1 MPKLVEVNLEGN
13 SIEGSIPDLSNST
26 SLQYLLLAN
35 NRLTGVVPP
44 FLGFLNNISQVSL
57 ENNWLQGPLPAFNK
71 SRAPKL
77 NFTSNGFCLDHPGPC
92 DHRVI
97 TLLQVAQTL
106 YYPFL
111 LAQSWRG
118 NNPCQDWNFITCDDK
133 GNIRTV
139 NLTNLNFTGTI
150 SLSFKNLTVLEGLYL
165 GGNRLNGSILDIL
178 TSLRQLKILDVSNN
192 NLSGSLPPFS
202 KKTIVITT
210 GNAFLQQS
218 HSPKTSLSSTFII
231 GISAGVG
238 VIVMIFVAISYYCK
252 RHFSRIMLNKE
263 TSLVR
268 QFGEQINNAT
278 LVRYTYAE
286 VEQMTN
292 SFQEEL
298 GKGGF
303 GIVYKGSLNDGCQL
317 AVKILK
323 EMKGSVEE
331 FVNEV
336 VTISRTSHV
345 NIVSLLE
352 FCYEMNKQALIYE
365 FMSKGSLDKYKCK
378 EGSSELDWKT
388 LLQIVTG
395 VAQGLDYLHRG
406 CNTRI
411 LHFDIKPQN
420 MLLDE
425 KFCPKIADFGLARI
439 CKKDESVVSILDRR
453 GIPGY
458 ISPEM
463 FSRRNGRVSHKSD
476 VCKTAS
482 NAGGGTNARVV
493 GDVAKQPES
502 SNSKNL
508 VHVEKES
515 FNFGK
520 NLGDETVNVAVLDLV
535 ESDLHAVHVDHA
547 QHEDLEGW
555 TQVIRKGKYKMGQKP
570 SPSTHQV
577 QPKAKK
583 TPNKATNTWTRPNH
597 QRTTHATGSKVKLSR
612 GINIGKPVSVA
623 SSGTRHNVHHQQQE
637 HKGEGEGARR
647 THKMERGELEQ
658 GGPSLL
664 KFPYASSLSAAVYL
678 LEFEWKLSQFK
689 YRQDEP
695 YPQASKSPTSSNWSA
710 LERGRTGTVRWRRRV
725 VAMAEQGR

>member
-1 MPKLVEVNLEGN
+1 MCACVLSHDKINNKETVYLLQFREAIQNLPSNWFDNSTTICQWTGVVCGYTPQNFRFVEQIELNGPLPSFSGLSNLEQIFLSSNNFTSIPHGCFQGLESLALIDLGNNPKLPPWIFPTDLNNYSHLVSIGLPATNLMGFLPNTFDSFSILTLLYLSENNLTGVLPDNQKHNNKLSGTIQFLSSMPKLVEVNLEGN

-44 FLGFLNNISQVSL
+44 FLGLLNNISQVSL

-139 NLTNLNFTGTI
+139 NLTNLNLTGTI

-202 KKTIVITT
+202 KKKTIVITT

-231 GISAGVG
+231 
-238 VIVMIFVAISYYCK
+238 
-252 RHFSRIMLNKE
+252 
-263 TSLVR
+263 
-268 QFGEQINNAT
+268 
-278 LVRYTYAE
+278 E

-323 EMKGSVEE
+323 EMKGSAEK

-453 GIPGY
+453 GISGY

-463 FSRRNGRVSHKSD
+463 FSQRNGRVSHKSD
-476 VCKTAS
+476 VYSYGMLILEMIGGNDNYDIGESHSTEYFSDWILKDIKEDKIRLLRFASGKDDEDIIKKILFVGLWCIQMNPSDRPKMCK
-482 NAGGGTNARVV
+482 VV
-493 GDVAKQPES
+493 EMLQGKLES
-502 SNSKNL
+502 ISL
-508 VHVEKES
+508 ES
-515 FNFGK
+515 II
-520 NLGDETVNVAVLDLV
+520 
-535 ESDLHAVHVDHA
+535 S
-547 QHEDLEGW
+547 
-555 TQVIRKGKYKMGQKP
+555 
-570 SPSTHQV
+570 
-577 QPKAKK
+577 
-583 TPNKATNTWTRPNH
+583 
-597 QRTTHATGSKVKLSR
+597 
-612 GINIGKPVSVA
+612 
-623 SSGTRHNVHHQQQE
+623 
-637 HKGEGEGARR
+637 
-647 THKMERGELEQ
+647 
-658 GGPSLL
+658 
-664 KFPYASSLSAAVYL
+664 
-678 LEFEWKLSQFK
+678 
-689 YRQDEP
+689 
-695 YPQASKSPTSSNWSA
+695 SPTVPLLQHSDASHS
-710 LERGRTGTVRWRRRV
+710 
-725 VAMAEQGR
+725 

>member
-139 NLTNLNFTGTI
+139 NLTNLNLTGTI

-323 EMKGSVEE
+323 EMKGSAEE

-476 VCKTAS
+476 VYSYGMLILEMIGGNDNYDIGESHSTEYFSDWILKDIKEDKIRLLRFASGKDDEDIIKKILFVGLWCIQMNPSDRPKMCK
-482 NAGGGTNARVV
+482 VV
-493 GDVAKQPES
+493 EMLQGKLES
-502 SNSKNL
+502 ISL
-508 VHVEKES
+508 ES
-515 FNFGK
+515 II
-520 NLGDETVNVAVLDLV
+520 
-535 ESDLHAVHVDHA
+535 S
-547 QHEDLEGW
+547 
-555 TQVIRKGKYKMGQKP
+555 
-570 SPSTHQV
+570 
-577 QPKAKK
+577 
-583 TPNKATNTWTRPNH
+583 
-597 QRTTHATGSKVKLSR
+597 
-612 GINIGKPVSVA
+612 
-623 SSGTRHNVHHQQQE
+623 
-637 HKGEGEGARR
+637 
-647 THKMERGELEQ
+647 
-658 GGPSLL
+658 
-664 KFPYASSLSAAVYL
+664 
-678 LEFEWKLSQFK
+678 
-689 YRQDEP
+689 
-695 YPQASKSPTSSNWSA
+695 SPTVP
-710 LERGRTGTVRWRRRV
+710 LL
-725 VAMAEQGR
+725 

>member
-139 NLTNLNFTGTI
+139 NLTNLNLTGTI

-623 SSGTRHNVHHQQQE
+623 SSGTRHNVHHQQQ
-637 HKGEGEGARR
+637 
-647 THKMERGELEQ
+647 
-658 GGPSLL
+658 
-664 KFPYASSLSAAVYL
+664 
-678 LEFEWKLSQFK
+678 
-689 YRQDEP
+689 
-695 YPQASKSPTSSNWSA
+695 
-710 LERGRTGTVRWRRRV
+710 
-725 VAMAEQGR
+725 

>member
-1 MPKLVEVNLEGN
+1 M
-13 SIEGSIPDLSNST
+13 
-26 SLQYLLLAN
+26 
-35 NRLTGVVPP
+35 
-44 FLGFLNNISQVSL
+44 
-57 ENNWLQGPLPAFNK
+57 
-71 SRAPKL
+71 
-77 NFTSNGFCLDHPGPC
+77 
-92 DHRVI
+92 
-97 TLLQVAQTL
+97 QT
-106 YYPFL
+106 
-111 LAQSWRG
+111 
-118 NNPCQDWNFITCDDK
+118 
-133 GNIRTV
+133 
-139 NLTNLNFTGTI
+139 
-150 SLSFKNLTVLEGLYL
+150 
-165 GGNRLNGSILDIL
+165 
-178 TSLRQLKILDVSNN
+178 
-192 NLSGSLPPFS
+192 
-202 KKTIVITT
+202 
-210 GNAFLQQS
+210 
-218 HSPKTSLSSTFII
+218 

-323 EMKGSVEE
+323 EMKGSAEE

-345 NIVSLLE
+345 NIVSLLK
-352 FCYEMNKQALIYE
+352 FCYEMNKQTLIYE

-406 CNTRI
+406 YNTRI

-439 CKKDESVVSILDRR
+439 CKKDKSVVSILDRR

-476 VCKTAS
+476 VYSYGMLILEMIGGNDNYDIGESHSTEYFSDWILKDIKEDKIRLLRFASGKDDEDIIKKILFVGLWCIQMNPSDRPKMCKVVEMLQGKLESISLESIISSPTVCKTAS

-502 SNSKNL
+502 SNSKNP

-623 SSGTRHNVHHQQQE
+623 SSGTRHNVHHQQQVSTA
-637 HKGEGEGARR
+637 KVVLQ
-647 THKMERGELEQ
+647 LESPLKA
-658 GGPSLL
+658 GSL
-664 KFPYASSLSAAVYL
+664 
-678 LEFEWKLSQFK
+678 E
-689 YRQDEP
+689 
-695 YPQASKSPTSSNWSA
+695 
-710 LERGRTGTVRWRRRV
+710 TGTSC
-725 VAMAEQGR
+725 

>member
-139 NLTNLNFTGTI
+139 NLTNLNLTGTI

-263 TSLVR
+263 TSLDIKEDKIHLLR
-268 QFGEQINNAT
+268 FA
-278 LVRYTYAE
+278 
-286 VEQMTN
+286 
-292 SFQEEL
+292 S
-298 GKGGF
+298 GKDDED
-303 GIVYKGSLNDGCQL
+303 IIK
-317 AVKILK
+317 KIL
-323 EMKGSVEE
+323 
-331 FVNEV
+331 F
-336 VTISRTSHV
+336 
-345 NIVSLLE
+345 VSLWCIQMNPSDRPKMCKVVEMLQEKLE
-352 FCYEMNKQALIYE
+352 SI
-365 FMSKGSLDKYKCK
+365 SL
-378 EGSSELDWKT
+378 ESIISSPIVP
-388 LLQIVTG
+388 LLQHSD
-395 VAQGLDYLHRG
+395 A
-406 CNTRI
+406 
-411 LHFDIKPQN
+411 
-420 MLLDE
+420 
-425 KFCPKIADFGLARI
+425 
-439 CKKDESVVSILDRR
+439 
-453 GIPGY
+453 
-458 ISPEM
+458 
-463 FSRRNGRVSHKSD
+463 SHS
-476 VCKTAS
+476 
-482 NAGGGTNARVV
+482 
-493 GDVAKQPES
+493 
-502 SNSKNL
+502 
-508 VHVEKES
+508 
-515 FNFGK
+515 
-520 NLGDETVNVAVLDLV
+520 
-535 ESDLHAVHVDHA
+535 
-547 QHEDLEGW
+547 
-555 TQVIRKGKYKMGQKP
+555 
-570 SPSTHQV
+570 
-577 QPKAKK
+577 
-583 TPNKATNTWTRPNH
+583 
-597 QRTTHATGSKVKLSR
+597 
-612 GINIGKPVSVA
+612 
-623 SSGTRHNVHHQQQE
+623 
-637 HKGEGEGARR
+637 
-647 THKMERGELEQ
+647 
-658 GGPSLL
+658 
-664 KFPYASSLSAAVYL
+664 
-678 LEFEWKLSQFK
+678 
-689 YRQDEP
+689 
-695 YPQASKSPTSSNWSA
+695 
-710 LERGRTGTVRWRRRV
+710 
-725 VAMAEQGR
+725 

>member
-35 NRLTGVVPP
+35 NRLMGVVPP
-44 FLGFLNNISQVSL
+44 FLGLLNNISQVSL

-77 NFTSNGFCLDHPGPC
+77 NFTSNRFCLDHPGPC

-139 NLTNLNFTGTI
+139 NLTNLNLTGTI

-165 GGNRLNGSILDIL
+165 GGNRLNG
-178 TSLRQLKILDVSNN
+178 
-192 NLSGSLPPFS
+192 
-202 KKTIVITT
+202 
-210 GNAFLQQS
+210 
-218 HSPKTSLSSTFII
+218 
-231 GISAGVG
+231 ISVGVG

-303 GIVYKGSLNDGCQL
+303 GIVYKGCLNDGCQL

-323 EMKGSVEE
+323 EMKGSAEE

-425 KFCPKIADFGLARI
+425 KFCPKITDFGLARI

-476 VCKTAS
+476 VYSYGMLILKMIGGNDNYDIGESHSTEYFSDWILKDIKEDKIRLLRFASGKDDEDIIKKILFVGLWCIQMNSSDRPKMCK
-482 NAGGGTNARVV
+482 VV
-493 GDVAKQPES
+493 EMLQGKLELISLES
-502 SNSKNL
+502 IIS
-508 VHVEKES
+508 
-515 FNFGK
+515 
-520 NLGDETVNVAVLDLV
+520 
-535 ESDLHAVHVDHA
+535 
-547 QHEDLEGW
+547 
-555 TQVIRKGKYKMGQKP
+555 
-570 SPSTHQV
+570 
-577 QPKAKK
+577 
-583 TPNKATNTWTRPNH
+583 
-597 QRTTHATGSKVKLSR
+597 
-612 GINIGKPVSVA
+612 
-623 SSGTRHNVHHQQQE
+623 
-637 HKGEGEGARR
+637 
-647 THKMERGELEQ
+647 
-658 GGPSLL
+658 
-664 KFPYASSLSAAVYL
+664 
-678 LEFEWKLSQFK
+678 
-689 YRQDEP
+689 
-695 YPQASKSPTSSNWSA
+695 SPTVPLLQHSDASHS
-710 LERGRTGTVRWRRRV
+710 
-725 VAMAEQGR
+725 

>member
-44 FLGFLNNISQVSL
+44 FLGLLNNISQVSL

-139 NLTNLNFTGTI
+139 NLTNLNLTGTI

-202 KKTIVITT
+202 KKKTIVITT

-238 VIVMIFVAISYYCK
+238 VIVMIFVAIFYYCK

-286 VEQMTN
+286 VEQMTK

-323 EMKGSVEE
+323 EMKGSAEK

-453 GIPGY
+453 GISGY

-463 FSRRNGRVSHKSD
+463 FSQRNGRVSHKSD
-476 VCKTAS
+476 VYSYGMLILEMIGGNDNYDIGESHSTEYFSDWILKDIKEDKIRLLRFASGKDDEDIIKKILFVGLWCIQMNPSDRPKMCK
-482 NAGGGTNARVV
+482 VV
-493 GDVAKQPES
+493 EMLQGKLES
-502 SNSKNL
+502 ISL
-508 VHVEKES
+508 ES
-515 FNFGK
+515 II
-520 NLGDETVNVAVLDLV
+520 
-535 ESDLHAVHVDHA
+535 S
-547 QHEDLEGW
+547 
-555 TQVIRKGKYKMGQKP
+555 
-570 SPSTHQV
+570 
-577 QPKAKK
+577 
-583 TPNKATNTWTRPNH
+583 
-597 QRTTHATGSKVKLSR
+597 
-612 GINIGKPVSVA
+612 
-623 SSGTRHNVHHQQQE
+623 
-637 HKGEGEGARR
+637 
-647 THKMERGELEQ
+647 
-658 GGPSLL
+658 
-664 KFPYASSLSAAVYL
+664 
-678 LEFEWKLSQFK
+678 
-689 YRQDEP
+689 
-695 YPQASKSPTSSNWSA
+695 SPTVPLLQHSDASHS
-710 LERGRTGTVRWRRRV
+710 
-725 VAMAEQGR
+725 